1 MPDLLLLDTSVAVAL
16 LVEDHQAHADCRH
29 AVSGYRLGLAGHAL
43 FETMSVMSRLPAP
56 NRRSIAVVHQAVAG
70 SFPGAVFLS
79 PRGSLQAAA
88 DMARLGIGGGAIY
101 DALVAAAALEHEA
114 TLATRDARALPTY
127 TAMGASL
134 LVLT

>member
-1 MPDLLLLDTSVAVAL
+1 VAGLLLLDTSVAVAL

-29 AVSGYRLGLAGHAL
+29 AVAGYRLGLAGHAL

-56 NRRSIAVVHQAVAG
+56 NRRSIAAVHQAVTT
-70 SFPGAVFLS
+70 SFPDSVFLS
-79 PRGSLQAAA
+79 AGGSVQAAA

-114 TLATRDARALPTY
+114 ALVTRDVRALPTY
-127 TAMGASL
+127 TAMGAPL
-134 LVLT
+134 LVLS